1 MKTAG
6 NNTSRSVT
14 IIVGALFSLI
24 FAMNATTTT
33 SSPLAVIDM
42 VLSGTIGLSML
53 YLALKGDDDEA

>member
-14 IIVGALFSLI
+14 IIVGVLLSLI

>member
-14 IIVGALFSLI
+14 IIVGTLLSLI

-33 SSPLAVIDM
+33 SSLLAVIDM

>member
-1 MKTAG
+1 MKTTG

-14 IIVGALFSLI
+14 IIVGAMLSLI
-24 FAMNATTTT
+24 LAMNASTTT
-33 SSPLAVIDM
+33 SSLLAVIDM

>member
-14 IIVGALFSLI
+14 IIVGALLSLI

-53 YLALKGDDDEA
+53 YLSLKGDDDEA

>member
-14 IIVGALFSLI
+14 IIVGALLSLI

>member
-6 NNTSRSVT
+6 NNTNRSVT
-14 IIVGALFSLI
+14 IIVGALLSLI

-53 YLALKGDDDEA
+53 YLALKGDEDEA

>member
-14 IIVGALFSLI
+14 TIVGALLSLI
-24 FAMNATTTT
+24 FAMNASTTT

>member
-1 MKTAG
+1 MKNAG

-14 IIVGALFSLI
+14 IIVGALLSLI

>member
-14 IIVGALFSLI
+14 IIVGALLSLI

-33 SSPLAVIDM
+33 SNPLAVIDM

>member
-14 IIVGALFSLI
+14 IIVGALLSLI

-53 YLALKGDDDEA
+53 YLSLKGDEE

>member
-14 IIVGALFSLI
+14 IIVGALLSLI
-24 FAMNATTTT
+24 FAMNATT